1 MIDTP
6 AAARLKQ
13 FEDVLAAFLLSLVWL
28 VPNHQLPWT
37 AFHHELLVAL
47 ALGVMFLLLAGQA
60 RQGLRWPVFALV
72 LMALAVVPWL
82 QWAAGMLPKSGT
94 AFISSAYIAGLALAV
109 VLGFSARGTAAERLT
124 GILMLAL
131 VLAALL
137 NLPIQLIQWFQ
148 LYPDDM
154 TSIASMLITP
164 IARESRPS
172 GSILQPNLL
181 ATLQVWALLGL
192 TWLHL
197 ERRLNRVVFWLAFVL
212 IVVGLGLTQSRAG
225 MLEMALC
232 TAVLA
237 VVARR
242 WAGTTVCITWGAM
255 LALLV
260 LWSLNF
266 QAVADALG
274 VLGAAE
280 GRLSAVDGARID
292 AWLAFG
298 KAILDSPWWGYG
310 ITDVGYAYFLR
321 ADIEPA
327 LYIGQRF
334 GHAHNLILDLML
346 WVGVPLALLL
356 LVSATVWGVRRLRDA
371 VAAPALWIPLL
382 ILMTLTLHAMLE
394 LPHQYLY
401 MLVPAGI
408 CVGIVCAATGAAE
421 LFQSSRR
428 VNAAVAAAVFA
439 TAGATAWDYF
449 PYQERFNEWRFDN
462 VNIGYRLNIP
472 IKPPLVLDQL
482 HDELA
487 VYRMD
492 LDRPLSPEQLDWMQE
507 TAQAVTTAPA
517 IYRTALA
524 LTVAGRT
531 DEARVWMVR
540 YNAITPPE
548 LVQQTQLIWARDQ
561 RKHPE
566 LAGVDWPPYQGR
578 LSTFRF
584 EAEPLSAP

>member
-1 MIDTP
+1 MMQTS
-6 AAARLKQ
+6 ATTRLKQ
-13 FEDVLAAFLLSLVWL
+13 IEDALAAFLLSLVWL

-47 ALGVMFLLLAGQA
+47 ALGVMFLLLGGQA
-60 RQGLRWPVFALV
+60 RQGLRWPLFALV

-82 QWAAGMLPKSGT
+82 QWVAGLLPKSGT
-94 AFISSAYIAGLALAV
+94 AFVSSVYIACLALAV
-109 VLGFSARGTAAERLT
+109 VLGFSARGSAAVRTT
-124 GILMLAL
+124 GILLLAL

-154 TSIASMLITP
+154 TSIASMLVTP

-192 TWLHL
+192 TWWHV
-197 ERRLNRVVFWLAFVL
+197 ERRLHPVVFLLAFVL
-212 IVVGLGLTQSRAG
+212 MVVGLGLTQSRAG
-225 MLEMALC
+225 LLEMALC
-232 TAVLA
+232 TVVLA
-237 VVARR
+237 TLARR
-242 WAGTTVCITWGAM
+242 WAGSAVCVTWGVM

-260 LWSLNF
+260 VWSLNF

-274 VLGAAE
+274 VPGSTE

-298 KAILDSPWWGYG
+298 KAVLASPWWGYG
-310 ITDVGYAYFLR
+310 VTDVGYAYFLR
-321 ADIEPA
+321 ADVEPL

-334 GHAHNLILDLML
+334 GHAHNVILDLML
-346 WVGVPLALLL
+346 WVGMPLALLL
-356 LVSATVWGVRRLRDA
+356 TVSAMVWGWRRVKDA
-371 VAAPALWIPLL
+371 VVTPALWIPLL
-382 ILMTLTLHAMLE
+382 ILLTLTLHAMLE

-401 MLVPAGI
+401 LLVPAGI
-408 CVGIVCAATGAAE
+408 CIGLVCASTGARE
-421 LFQSSRR
+421 WFQTSRR
-428 VNAAVAAAVFA
+428 MNSLVAAAVFA
-439 TAGATAWDYF
+439 TAAATAWDYF

-462 VNIGYRLNIP
+462 VSIGYRLNNP
-472 IKPPLVLDQL
+472 IKSPLVLNQL
-482 HDELA
+482 HDEL
-487 VYRMD
+487 VIYRMD
-492 LDRPLSPEQLDWMQE
+492 LDRPLDPKQLEWMQE
-507 TAQAVTTAPA
+507 TSRAVTTAPA

-531 DEARVWMVR
+531 DEARLWMIR

-548 LVQQTQLIWARDQ
+548 LVQQTQLIWARDR

-566 LAGVDWPPYQGR
+566 LAAVDWPPYQGR
-578 LSTFRF
+578 RSTFRF
-584 EAEPLSAP
+584 EPEPLSAR